1 MTTTAPIHIGIDL
14 AWGQKNWTG
23 LAAVSAEGRLLA
35 SGRARTDD
43 DIVAWTARHAPSLG
57 VVAIDAPLVVT
68 NAAGRRHCESLIHA
82 AFGRF
87 DASPHSTNLGKP
99 EFDPPRGAVLADRF
113 GLPLDPIS
121 RSGVAIE
128 VYPHPAM
135 VGLWELDLILKYKH
149 KAKYAFDYRAAQFA
163 LLLDRL
169 EAVRTLAVTDVPRWA
184 EIRAAAAAATKHGD
198 LNLIEDEV
206 DGIFCGWLA
215 WLWAVEDARLQVHG
229 DLERGYI
236 IAPAAPS
243 HDPRPR
249 ADRVAPKRAVRFED
263 ATPVAN
269 RGDAVVGSPAFS
281 LSGPSASWALTSAE
295 AAALESA
302 LRLMRS
308 AVGSPSVAGVHARHG

>member
-1 MTTTAPIHIGIDL
+1 MTTNAPVHIGIDL

-23 LAAVSAEGRLLA
+23 LAAVSADGRLLA

-43 DIVAWTARHAPSLG
+43 DIVAWMATHAPSLG

-68 NAAGRRHCESLIHA
+68 NPAGRRHCESLIHA

-99 EFDPPRGAVLADRF
+99 EFNPPRGAVLADRF
-113 GLPLDPIS
+113 GLPLDPAA
-121 RSGVAIE
+121 RTAVAIE

-149 KAKYAFDYRAAQFA
+149 KTKYAFDHRKEQFA
-163 LLLDRL
+163 RLLDLL
-169 EAVRTLAVTDVPRWA
+169 EGEDSLAVTDVPRWW
-184 EIRAAAAAATKHGD
+184 EIRQRAAKASKHGE

-215 WLWAVEDARLQVHG
+215 WLWATEDARLLVHG
-229 DLERGYI
+229 DLARGYI
-236 IAPAAPS
+236 VAPGAPT

-249 ADRVAPKRAVRFED
+249 ADRVAPKRVVRFEE
-263 ATPVAN
+263 PI
-269 RGDAVVGSPAFS
+269 PARVPLAPIVSAPEFG
-281 LSGPSASWALTSAE
+281 LDGPSARWPLTPAE
-295 AAALESA
+295 ARGLELE
-302 LRLMRS
+302 LRRVRADVS
-308 AVGSPSVAGVHARHG
+308 GVLS